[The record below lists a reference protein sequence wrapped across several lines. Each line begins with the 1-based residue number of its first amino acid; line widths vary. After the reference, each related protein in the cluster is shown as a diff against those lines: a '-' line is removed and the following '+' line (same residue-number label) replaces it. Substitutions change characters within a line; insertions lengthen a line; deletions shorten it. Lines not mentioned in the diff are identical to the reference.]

1 MERDEQREELAA
13 LKDKVVNRGI
23 NISRIPQKKK
33 KRFLELAKEEF
44 ADDYGMC
51 LSFLLEFFDV
61 FYPSLS
67 RLDNFEI
74 RLLEVEKQ
82 VSGQKE
88 EKGVKLLSGKRIGEK
103 DEQS

>member
-1 MERDEQREELAA
+1 MEQTEQKEELAA
-13 LKDKVVNRGI
+13 LKDRVINRGI

-33 KRFLELAKEEF
+33 KRFLQLAKDEF

-61 FYPSLS
+61 FAPSLS

-74 RLLEVEKQ
+74 RLLEIEKQ
-82 VSGQKE
+82 LSGQKE
-88 EKGVKLLSGKRIGEK
+88 EKGVKLLSGKTIGEK
-103 DEQS
+103 NGKL